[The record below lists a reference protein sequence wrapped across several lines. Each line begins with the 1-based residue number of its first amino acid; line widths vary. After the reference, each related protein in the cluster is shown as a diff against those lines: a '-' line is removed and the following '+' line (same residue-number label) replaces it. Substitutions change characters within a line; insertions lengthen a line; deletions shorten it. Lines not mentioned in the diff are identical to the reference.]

1 MGQTYMDDGNLARQ
15 AELASQLH
23 GDYDTLFFEGTWY
36 STGTLADQAS
46 RFATG
51 LTRLGVRPGDRLLVL
66 MANCPQVSITYTAA
80 WRAGAA
86 VTPLIF
92 LVSEDELRHALD
104 DSGAVGVI
112 TTAEFLP
119 KVLGAVTG
127 PTSVSFVVSV
137 GVPPDLD
144 ETPVPVPVHDFA
156 AVAAAEPGTIVP
168 RAGTDLAALL
178 YTGGTTG
185 RSKGVPLSHSNL
197 AWCGQATDKTSA
209 TADLTTH
216 LIPLPLAHA
225 YGLLVLCIG
234 IFKTEPAR
242 TILMRWFDPAGWVAL
257 AEEHRVQGTAL
268 VPSMIG
274 MLLTQPLEKHDLSEL
289 TAVASGGSPLPAQ
302 VRAEF
307 ESRVPAA
314 TIYEGYGC
322 TESATIIS
330 STPADAP
337 RPGSVGKPVTG
348 CEVTIQDEHGQQ
360 LPPGSDGEICVRSPG
375 VMTGYWNS
383 PDLDSTVLAGG
394 WLHTGDIGHLDD
406 DGYLYVVDRKKDLIL
421 RGGFN
426 VFPRDVEEA
435 LLGHPDII
443 QAGVIGRPD
452 PRLGEEVV
460 AFVALRPGAT
470 VTAEDLV
477 SYARQHLSATK
488 YPRDIRIV
496 PGVPL
501 TSVGKL
507 DRKQLREWLKAE
519 LSAGFNPAGDL
530 AQAEAGTLAGRGRR
544 GDGELV
550 SVGEES
556 LVPADL
562 QHRAPLVAVGA
573 ADRAGR
579 EEVAGASGRAVHCHM
594 GEHLRRGP
602 VHGGER
608 RARDQLPV
616 QPYLQGQV
624 QAAGRRLRQVRQRCR
639 ILDGVI
645 GPGLGEGVQ
654 RHDPW

>member
-1 MGQTYMDDGNLARQ
+1 MGQIYMDDGNLARQ

-23 GDYDTLFFEGTWY
+23 GDYDTLFFEGNWY

-51 LTRLGVRPGDRLLVL
+51 LTQLGVRPGDRLLVL
-66 MANCPQVSITYTAA
+66 MANCPQVSITYNAA

-92 LVSEDELRHALD
+92 LVSEEELRHALD
-104 DSGAVGVI
+104 DSGAIGVI

-144 ETPVPVPVHDFA
+144 ETPVPVPVHEFA

-185 RSKGVPLSHSNL
+185 RSKGVPLSHANL

-234 IFKTEPAR
+234 IFKTAPGR

-289 TAVASGGSPLPAQ
+289 VAVSSGASPLPAQ

-307 ESRVPAA
+307 ESRVPTA

-348 CEVTIQDEHGQQ
+348 CEVTIQDEHGHP

-426 VFPRDVEEA
+426 VFPRDVEEV
-435 LLGHPDII
+435 LLGHPDVI

-452 PRLGEEVV
+452 PRLGEEVA

-470 VTAEDLV
+470 VTADDLIA
-477 SYARQHLSATK
+477 YARQHLSATK

-496 PGVPL
+496 PAVPL

-519 LSAGFNPAGDL
+519 LSAGFNVIGGIQP
-530 AQAEAGTLAGRGRR
+530 GRR
-544 GDGELV
+544 
-550 SVGEES
+550 
-556 LVPADL
+556 P
-562 QHRAPLVAVGA
+562 R
-573 ADRAGR
+573 
-579 EEVAGASGRAVHCHM
+579 
-594 GEHLRRGP
+594 
-602 VHGGER
+602 
-608 RARDQLPV
+608 
-616 QPYLQGQV
+616 
-624 QAAGRRLRQVRQRCR
+624 
-639 ILDGVI
+639 
-645 GPGLGEGVQ
+645 PG
-654 RHDPW
+654 